1 MPGEDRRPTLS
12 WPRNI
17 PIEGEPADVV
27 AVVNDYGKW
36 LAESAVPKQF
46 INSHPV
52 IMGAF
57 GGHEHGWEEVSAR
70 FDWAAKGIAAT
81 DRRAENIVTTGND
94 LAFTVDLEHMTRHIG
109 GRRQPRTLR
118 CTHAYR
124 LENGQ
129 WKVVLRHAD
138 ELAETDEHQ
147 GRNPRSVRLG
157 VGPIG
162 GS

>member
-1 MPGEDRRPTLS
+1 
-12 WPRNI
+12 
-17 PIEGEPADVV
+17 
-27 AVVNDYGKW
+27 
-36 LAESAVPKQF
+36 
-46 INSHPV
+46 
-52 IMGAF
+52 MGAF
-57 GGHEHGWEEVSAR
+57 GGHERGWEEVSAR

-109 GRRQPRTLR
+109 GRPAAEDASLHPRLPAGKR
-118 CTHAYR
+118 PV
-124 LENGQ
+124 E
-129 WKVVLRHAD
+129 VVLRHAD

-147 GRNPRSVRLG
+147 GPNPRSVRLG